1 MFLGANMIYPDVSV
15 IAFQT
20 INIDRDFCD
29 LAVKQIAHLGAA
41 EGAAN

>member
-1 MFLGANMIYPDVSV
+1 MLNIIYSGVPV